1 MEKIEYKNVETMAG
15 KHDIT
20 IEYNEELNPEFKET
34 INYLD
39 FYITQILDNKENEHE
54 IVNTIRTIC
63 RNLKDAKVAILRHKR
78 TSASCMTTDSR
89 FYNNEL
95 VSFKGVYTY
104 NKNMVTLKKDK
115 STNNA
120 ADITY
125 TTKDLDLNGAEKY
138 ALDIAKNALLANL
151 GNIIRLDI
159 EKDMKKNTFLAFLT
173 KVYRMAYKKDPNF
186 ADVCITEEF
195 KDLFDKL
202 DEQGFRLYGNKVNNK
217 DAKITYLPN
226 HNNKGKLIRNAKE
239 YDYSDLGDLYKYGLV
254 TEDIDKDI
262 ELDYIQINNKP
273 ELNEIIEEAG
283 KQILKDYEDW
293 KNEK

>member
-1 MEKIEYKNVETMAG
+1 MEKIEYKNIDTMAG

-20 IEYNEELNPEFKET
+20 IEYNEELNPEFNET

-39 FYITQILDNKENEHE
+39 LYITQILDNKENEHE

-63 RNLKDAKVAILRHKR
+63 RNLKDAKITILRRKITFAGR
-78 TSASCMTTDSR
+78 MTTDSG

-95 VSFKGVYTY
+95 VSFKGVTSC
-104 NKNMVTLKKDK
+104 NKNMVAIKKDK
-115 STNNA
+115 STNNEV
-120 ADITY
+120 DITY
-125 TTKDLDLNGAEKY
+125 TTKDLDLSGAEKY
-138 ALDIAKNALLANL
+138 ALDTAKNALLANL

-202 DEQGFRLYGNKVNNK
+202 DEQGFRLYGNKINNK
-217 DAKITYLPN
+217 DEKITYLPN

-239 YDYSDLGDLYKYGLV
+239 YVYSDLGDLYRYGLV

-283 KQILKDYEDW
+283 KQILKEYEDW

>member
-1 MEKIEYKNVETMAG
+1 MEKIEYKNIETMAG

-20 IEYNEELNPEFKET
+20 IEYNEELNPEFRET
-34 INYLD
+34 IHYLD
-39 FYITQILDNKENEHE
+39 FHITQILDNKENEHE

-63 RNLKDAKVAILRHKR
+63 RNLKDAKISIIRRRA
-78 TSASCMTTDSR
+78 AFAGYMTTDSR
-89 FYNNEL
+89 FCNNEL
-95 VSFKGVYTY
+95 VSFKGVATCG
-104 NKNMVTLKKDK
+104 KNMITLKKDK
-115 STNNA
+115 STNNE

-125 TTKDLDLNGAEKY
+125 TTKSLDLNGAEKY
-138 ALDIAKNALLANL
+138 GLDNAKNILLATL

-159 EKDMKKNTFLAFLT
+159 EKDLKKNTFLAFLT

-202 DEQGFRLYGNKVNNK
+202 DKQGYRLYGNKENNK
-217 DAKITYLPN
+217 DAKLTYLPN

-262 ELDYIQINNKP
+262 EVDYIQISNKP

-283 KQILKDYEDW
+283 KQILKEYEDW
-293 KNEK
+293 EKEK